1 MNRLDDLKKKKKKGR
16 EEDYDIEI
24 GMQDDDP
31 RESTVQGG
39 AKGDGVGGTSKGSM
53 EEFFKIVEIVKKSIV
68 VIRESAKEIIDINQ
82 RVLLATTDKEEEKS
96 SEQLQ
101 EIIKSGNKN
110 ARSAQVLLK
119 DLNKEVQEN
128 ESSNS
133 LPQSE
138 LRIRKN
144 LIQTLTKKYIDVL
157 KEYQDAQ
164 NKAKEEKKMRAK
176 KRILQVKPDAT
187 TEEIDAM
194 LVSGGADALLK
205 QQILQGDASEV
216 IKNAV
221 ENANNKYKDVLKLEQ
236 SINELGQM
244 FQDFALII
252 EKQGELLDQIEHQVK
267 SAGDYVDQ
275 GNVETQQAIT
285 YLISARKKQCCIC
298 ITILII
304 IGIIIGIIAGTIKK
318 PGS

>member
-1 MNRLDDLKKKKKKGR
+1 MNRLDDLKKKKKKGK
-16 EEDYDIEI
+16 EEDYEIEI
-24 GMQDDDP
+24 GMQEDDP
-31 RESTVQGG
+31 RESTVNR
-39 AKGDGVGGTSKGSM
+39 GDGVGGTDKGSM

-68 VIRESAKEIIDINQ
+68 VIRDSAKDIIDINQ
-82 RVLLATTDKEEEKS
+82 KVLLATTDKEEEAS
-96 SEQLQ
+96 SEKLQ
-101 EIIKSGNKN
+101 EIIKTGNKN

-119 DLNKEVQEN
+119 DLNKEVQAN

-187 TEEIDAM
+187 PEEIDAM

-275 GNVETQQAIT
+275 GNAETQQAIT

-298 ITILII
+298 VTILIV